1 MAKLP
6 VNTCRSDIETKS
18 LFHNKLIHA
27 SRDFFVVSFFVYS
40 GQPTKEVFLTE
51 KNRSFCSNKNYTDRL
66 AKCGRFN
73 IDRLLDLTGYDLK
86 LKLTSAYSNKNK
98 VFLMSYTHAYKFVF
112 YTNAL
117 LIKVILLV

>member
-1 MAKLP
+1 MLQEIFCS
-6 VNTCRSDIETKS
+6 V
-18 LFHNKLIHA
+18 
-27 SRDFFVVSFFVYS
+27 FFVYS

-51 KNRSFCSNKNYTDRL
+51 KNRSFFSNKNYTDRL

-98 VFLMSYTHAYKFVF
+98 AF
-112 YTNAL
+112 
-117 LIKVILLV
+117 